1 MKIKETIYTETYD
14 DRGRLIKRVRT
25 TNVTDLRPDFDDC
38 GRDERA
44 GFDGI
49 QRVSVKRIREAVE
62 DYRRTNEW

>member
-25 TNVTDLRPDFDDC
+25 TNVTDLNSDPDYDRLERP
-38 GRDERA
+38 
-44 GFDGI
+44 GFDGV